1 MRNERT
7 IKLLG
12 SWLSCASVKEEE
24 IMQKIITQVFLIL
37 LIYLA
42 STPVI
47 GVVHSQDKSALVD
60 NLNVILSKQKED
72 QPGVSVL
79 VKKNNE
85 IIYQLSKGLANKV
98 NNNSISSHT
107 GFRIGSISKPFTA
120 LAIMKLVEQKKLSLD
135 DQITKYIQELP
146 TGWKD
151 ITIKYLLSHRVYIS
165 DDFFSDSNLN
175 LVNLSTNQ
183 DVIKFISSNM
193 IKVKPQAFDKAIYC
207 NSCYV
212 LLAEVIA
219 KVSGV
224 SFSEYLSEN
233 IFVPANMKNSYIVEK
248 GVTIKPNDALNYAK
262 TESIFG
268 IRQYTTGA
276 MAQVS
281 SIEDL
286 NNFIVALK
294 EGQIISQKSLISM
307 TKVHSDAGND
317 GSFGLGWII
326 GWGDE
331 PFYSHGGSQDGYQA
345 ELFFYPKHDLEI
357 VILTNG
363 GDETYELQSKVMRA
377 IITHYN

>member
-1 MRNERT
+1 
-7 IKLLG
+7 
-12 SWLSCASVKEEE
+12 
-24 IMQKIITQVFLIL
+24 MQKIITQVFLIL

-42 STPVI
+42 STPAI

-146 TGWKD
+146 TGWED
-151 ITIKYLLSHRVYIS
+151 ITIKHLLSHRVYIS

-175 LVNLSTNQ
+175 LVNSSTNQ

-286 NNFIVALK
+286 NNFIVA
-294 EGQIISQKSLISM
+294 
-307 TKVHSDAGND
+307 
-317 GSFGLGWII
+317 
-326 GWGDE
+326 
-331 PFYSHGGSQDGYQA
+331 
-345 ELFFYPKHDLEI
+345 
-357 VILTNG
+357 
-363 GDETYELQSKVMRA
+363 
-377 IITHYN
+377 